1 MEVTTLKTWLCII
14 VLMPLAVLAQP
25 NDEKA
30 DKVIDLQEVVVSAQI
45 EPQSLKK

>member
-25 NDEKA
+25 NDKKT
-30 DKVIDLQEVVVSAQI
+30 DKFGKFTLEAKI
-45 EPQSLKK
+45 